1 MVLVFFSIM
10 EYNNQ
15 EYYFEEI
22 SRMKKCIFAAFAAVM
37 SSVVGNTLSDETLLR
52 FAPMP
57 KMPVIDGKIGYDE
70 WKYASTTFG
79 GISPKTKLMTFRQND
94 FRFGYD
100 AKNVYFAVTSE
111 IPLAPQS
118 LSADDCVEFQL
129 LPPGKTK
136 PVVIRY
142 DFTGKGQVPAG
153 AKLKNSIGYAVMN
166 AEQGKCWT
174 TEIAIPYSAFGVT
187 GFKDGE
193 KWGLQM
199 IRHWSS
205 KKETG
210 YFHLPKKAGEMAT
223 FIPDSKAPIIS
234 FDGFGQ
240 LMYQNAGNYIWTYR
254 VENTQKHKFG
264 VISKSYRAGVS
275 GAATLDIN
283 NPDLLGTSVKAAIG
297 GNAMIESGKTHLF
310 QLHMVAQFA
319 GKPRLLYS
327 HLKGYNNIDYYKRV
341 MFWDTSISQK
351 AAVYKDEIG
360 LPYLNAGY
368 YPNYGELLRVSASFN
383 KKLPVANVI
392 ITVRNSKGN
401 VLHTFSRAGFGRPVE
416 DFEDQTVL
424 KNLPIDDYTVTM
436 ESMDMKGKKYS
447 HVRTFS
453 IAKFPWQGLNLGKE
467 RIIIPPFKPLK
478 LDQKKQEI
486 HALMVGYKLGGKG
499 IWDAVYA
506 DGENI
511 LAAPVQFVLNGKP
524 VSSGKLKLIE
534 SAKDRIIYESSV
546 SSGKV
551 KFILNQEYDYDG
563 FCKLNVKVIPQGPV
577 KVKSFE
583 LRVPMKDEYA
593 KYYATIRGNR
603 PRAQGKPDTTIPA
616 GQGVL
621 DIKGALQE
629 KGRVMN
635 YFWFGTSYKGFSW
648 IIDTQKG
655 FSVEKTKYPHRMERK
670 GKTVTFVQ
678 DIVNKQTTW
687 DEPREFTFG
696 FSPTPV
702 KPINK
707 NYRTLT
713 TWMYDY
719 PKAKGSDKCN
729 MQVEQLPLG
738 DYYDI
743 QAVPN
748 GDDYYYRQI
757 IASRG
762 KVIPDSVRKKMAD
775 EYIAKHKDWIL
786 RNAPLADFSLIRKL
800 FTTKRAWGDDYF
812 LMYNDPAYYS
822 YRWKEAEMYKAE
834 WLPFDYPVDDALN
847 EYVAN
852 KTPEYIDK
860 MLYEMRRY
868 VRWGLDGMNFDCFPL
883 GGGRNM
889 ISMGAFREKP
899 GKVPLMYNHNMLQFV
914 PEGIIYARNFFGWRE
929 LTKRTAHMLYTEG
942 KLIHGVPWVELHATD
957 AAVPAVAAFCSTVIT
972 MECGSMGGNYYDR
985 FPDSYVLSDLAGTQ
999 AGVVPRTIVST
1010 HSSKLS
1016 RAEQVRS
1023 LISWSFANGML
1034 NHTDQGVL
1042 KGQKDYQV
1050 MRDEIFSFG
1059 YGRPQNKTIA
1069 FYDKEKQPITCN
1081 AAKVRTTQVIRPDG
1095 KALLMIGNT
1104 GDKVK
1109 AKFDLSGLK
1118 YGKYKV
1124 TDLFTGQEIVKP
1136 EIELPRHGYALWK
1149 IEKL

>member
-1 MVLVFFSIM
+1 MQKRFLIAALSI
-10 EYNNQ
+10 
-15 EYYFEEI
+15 
-22 SRMKKCIFAAFAAVM
+22 STAV
-37 SSVVGNTLSDETLLR
+37 SALGYSLSDETLLR
-52 FAPMP
+52 FSAMP
-57 KMPVIDGKIGYDE
+57 EVPVIDGKIDYNE

-94 FRFGYD
+94 FRIGYD
-100 AKNVYFAVTSE
+100 DKFVYFSITSE
-111 IPLAPQS
+111 IPLPPQT
-118 LSADDCVEFQL
+118 LDKDDCVELQL

-136 PVVIRY
+136 PVVIKY
-142 DFTGKGQVPAG
+142 DYSGKGQVPAG
-153 AKLKNSIGYAVMN
+153 VKIRSSIAYTTMN
-166 AEQGKCWT
+166 AEQGKCWI
-174 TEIAIPYSAFGVT
+174 TEAAIPYSVLGVSK
-187 GFKDGE
+187 FNDGE

-210 YFHLPKKAGEMAT
+210 YFHLPKKNGEMAT
-223 FIPDSKAPIIS
+223 FIPDSKAPVCS
-234 FDGFGQ
+234 FDGFGL
-240 LMYQNAGNYIWTYR
+240 LMYQNAGNYMWTYR
-254 VENTQKHKFG
+254 AENTQKHKFG
-264 VISKSYRAGVS
+264 VISKSYRSGVNA
-275 GAATLDIN
+275 AATLDIT
-283 NPDLLGTSVKAAIG
+283 NPDLIGKEVKALIA
-297 GNAMIESGKTHLF
+297 GNKMLNPGETALF

-341 MFWDTSISQK
+341 MFWDTSISQR
-351 AAVYKDEIG
+351 AATYKDEIG

-368 YPNYGELLRVSASFN
+368 YPSYGEKLRVAASFN
-383 KKLPVANVI
+383 KKLPIANVS
-392 ITVRNSKGN
+392 ITVRNSKGK
-401 VLHTFSRAGFGRPVE
+401 VLHRFSRSGFGRPVE
-416 DFEDQTVL
+416 DFEDEVIL
-424 KNLPIDDYTVTM
+424 KNLPVDSYTVTM
-436 ESMDMKGKKYS
+436 ESMDMNGKTYN
-447 HVRTFS
+447 HVRTFA

-478 LDQKKQEI
+478 LNKQTREI
-486 HALMVGYKLGGKG
+486 HSLLTGYKIGGW
-499 IWDAVYA
+499 IWNAVYA
-506 DGENI
+506 EGENI
-511 LAAPVQFVLNGKP
+511 LAAPIQFVLNGKP
-524 VSSGKLKLIE
+524 LPAGNIKLLSAEKDRIVYEATVTEGKLKL
-534 SAKDRIIYESSV
+534 
-546 SSGKV
+546 
-551 KFILNQEYDYDG
+551 ILNQEYDYDG
-563 FCKLNVKVIPQGPV
+563 FCKLTTKIIPLAPI

-583 LRVPMKDEYA
+583 LHIPMKDKYA

-629 KGRVMN
+629 NGRVMN
-635 YFWFGTSYKGFSW
+635 YFWFGTAYKGFSW

-655 FSVEKTKYPHRMERK
+655 FSIEKKKYPHRMVRN
-670 GKTVTFVQ
+670 GNAVIFVQ
-678 DIVNKQTTW
+678 DIVNRQTVW
-687 DEPREFTFG
+687 DAPWEFTFG

-707 NYRTLT
+707 NYRTLS

-719 PKAKGSDKCN
+719 PLPTGADKCN

-738 DYYDI
+738 DYYDV

-757 IASRG
+757 VASRG
-762 KVIPDSVRKKMAD
+762 KVISDAERNRMAD
-775 EYIAKHKDWIL
+775 AYIAKHKDWIL

-800 FTTKRAWGDDYF
+800 FTTKRAWGDHYM

-860 MLYEMRRY
+860 MLWEMRRY

-883 GGGRNM
+883 GGGRHTV
-889 ISMGAFREKP
+889 SMGAFREKP
-899 GKVPLMYNHNMLQFV
+899 GRVPLMYNHNMLQFV

-972 MECGSMGGNYYDR
+972 MECGSAGKDYFDR
-985 FPDSYVLSDLAGTQ
+985 FPESYVLSDLAGTQ
-999 AGVVPRTIVST
+999 AGVAPRPIVST
-1010 HSSKLS
+1010 HSTKLT
-1016 RAEQVRS
+1016 RAEQVKS
-1023 LISWSFANGML
+1023 LISWIFAYGMM
-1034 NHTDQGVL
+1034 NYCDQGVL
-1042 KGQKDYQV
+1042 KGQKDFRVQ
-1050 MRDEIFSFG
+1050 RDAIFGFG

-1069 FYDKEKQPITCN
+1069 FYDKEPQPITCN
-1081 AAKVRTTQVIRPDG
+1081 APMVRTTQVIRPDG

-1109 AKFDLSGLK
+1109 VKFDLSGLK

-1124 TDLFTGQEIVKP
+1124 TDLFTGKVLTSTEL
-1136 EIELPRHGYALWK
+1136 ELPRHGYALWK